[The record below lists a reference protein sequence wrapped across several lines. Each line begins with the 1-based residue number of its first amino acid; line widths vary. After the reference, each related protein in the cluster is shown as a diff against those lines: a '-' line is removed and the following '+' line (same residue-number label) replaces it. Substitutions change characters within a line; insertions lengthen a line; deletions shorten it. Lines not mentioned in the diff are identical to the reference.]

1 MADKAQGNKPVAEQ
15 ATDRDAFWL
24 TDLYPD
30 AQALFRHE
38 QPKLSDISDKCIV
51 VLDANVLLFPFEMQ
65 SASVTEIEKVYTRLA
80 KEGRLIIP
88 GQAAREFYKN
98 RSGKIAAIADA
109 VDGFVERAKKPVF
122 DKTIPLLEDDKDYA
136 EAKALAVEIINK
148 GKDIVKKLSAVNE
161 RLKDEVGGDRV
172 SSIYRKVL
180 TDCVCELNLN
190 EEQRAEIKAEV
201 ARRAQLEIAPGFKDH
216 GKEDG
221 GVGDYII
228 WKTILREAKQRGAH
242 CIFVTEEKKP
252 DWFVKRKGAFQP
264 RPELLDEFRA
274 ETLGKSVHL
283 IPLSGLL
290 SVFKASDEVVQEV
303 QELEE
308 RNRVV
313 VTDAEIA
320 NMRKHRILHDRVKRN
335 RAAYRNLRDHVD
347 VLRNEYAKVT
357 SEVDALSSFAMDAPE
372 ENNKRFFEALT
383 NAKRHQATAGRQ
395 LQEAEDELREVRR
408 AMKNDLPRMHL
419 PEQAYLF
426 GGADAQAIDGDLDD

>member
-1 MADKAQGNKPVAEQ
+1 MADKAQGNKPVVEQ
-15 ATDRDAFWL
+15 TVERDAFWL

-38 QPKLSDISDKCIV
+38 QPKLSDISDNCIV

-80 KEGRLIIP
+80 GEGRLIIP
-88 GQAAREFYKN
+88 GQAVREFYKN
-98 RSGKIAAIADA
+98 RSGKIAAIAD
-109 VDGFVERAKKPVF
+109 VIDGVIDRAKKPVF
-122 DKTIPLLEDDKDYA
+122 EKPIPLLEDDKEYS

-148 GKDIVKKLSAVNE
+148 NKDIVRKLSAVNE

-180 TDCVCELNLN
+180 TDCVCELTLN
-190 EEQRAEIKAEV
+190 DEQRQEIVAEV

-221 GVGDYII
+221 GVGDFII
-228 WKTILREAKQRGAH
+228 WKTILREAATRRAH

-274 ETLGKSVHL
+274 QTLGKSVHL

-308 RNRVV
+308 RNRIVV
-313 VTDAEIA
+313 SDEDIA
-320 NMRKHRILHDRVKRN
+320 NIRAHRGGHDRTKRI
-335 RAAYRNLRDHVD
+335 RAAYRNLRY
-347 VLRNEYAKVT
+347 R
-357 SEVDALSSFAMDAPE
+357 VDALRDEHEKISSEVATLSAFAMDAPE
-372 ENNKRFFEALT
+372 QNNKRFFEALS
-383 NAKRHQATAGRQ
+383 NAKRQQANSRMQ
-395 LQEAEDELREVRR
+395 LQEAEHELRAVRR
-408 AMKNDLPRMHL
+408 TIKNEFPKMHL
-419 PEQAYLF
+419 PQQAYLS
-426 GGADAQAIDGDLDD
+426 GVDDVIDANFEDQ

>member
-1 MADKAQGNKPVAEQ
+1 VTDKEQSSKRTAEQ
-15 ATDRDAFWL
+15 VVKRDAFWL

-30 AQALFRHE
+30 AKALFRHE

-65 SASVTEIEKVYTRLA
+65 SASVTEIEKVYTKLA
-80 KEGRLIIP
+80 DESRLIVP

-98 RSGKIAAIADA
+98 RTSKIAAIADVIDGA
-109 VDGFVERAKKPVF
+109 VDRAKRQIFEKP
-122 DKTIPLLEDDKDYA
+122 IPLLEGDQDYID
-136 EAKALAVEIINK
+136 AKALAVEIINK
-148 GKDIVKKLSAVNE
+148 GKEIVKKLSAVNE

-180 TDCVCELNLN
+180 GDCICEIALND
-190 EEQRAEIKAEV
+190 EQRKEVVNEV

-216 GKEDG
+216 EKEDG
-221 GVGDYII
+221 GVGDYVI
-228 WKTILREAKQRGAH
+228 WKTAMQEAARRKAH
-242 CIFVTEEKKP
+242 CIFVTEENKP

-308 RNRVV
+308 RKRVV

-320 NMRKHRILHDRVKRN
+320 NMRVQKRRHDGLKQS
-335 RAAYRNLRDHVD
+335 RAAFRNLRDRAND
-347 VLRNEYAKVT
+347 LRQQYAASCAEVETLNTYILDNPAQNDKRFLQAFEAAKHHQVVIGHQLRDIEDEIRRVNRELKNEY
-357 SEVDALSSFAMDAPE
+357 
-372 ENNKRFFEALT
+372 
-383 NAKRHQATAGRQ
+383 
-395 LQEAEDELREVRR
+395 
-408 AMKNDLPRMHL
+408 PRMHL
-419 PEQAYLF
+419 PQQAYLF
-426 GGADAQAIDGDLDD
+426 GGTDARAIDEDLDD